1 MTAKLQLKESETE
14 LKQTQSKFSESSE
27 SCTNLKNLLEAT
39 QQVKHGLGREDLARA
54 GLKIRQKGQEQ

>member
-1 MTAKLQLKESETE
+1 MSAKLQLKESETE

-39 QQVKHGLGREDLARA
+39 QQVNRGSKANLQLVPDVT
-54 GLKIRQKGQEQ
+54 

>member
-1 MTAKLQLKESETE
+1 MSAKLQLKESETE

-39 QQVKHGLGREDLARA
+39 QQVKHWCA
-54 GLKIRQKGQEQ
+54 GKCCENTNQSNLK